1 MALLEFVIQLNV
13 IYYGTY
19 NSKYSFHREY
29 LLLSVF
35 TKIVRQSTKLSR
47 KVSLQSLSQAF
58 CKYPSN
64 CSEMHSKVWPILQ
77 LQIPH
82 GPIEVVSQARNRFMF
97 SFKMTAYSEHTTVTR
112 ASRLRRQ

>member
-13 IYYGTY
+13 IYDTY

-29 LLLSVF
+29 LPISVF
-35 TKIVRQSTKLSR
+35 RQSTKLSR

-58 CKYPSN
+58 CQYHSD
-64 CSEMHSKVWPILQ
+64 CSEMHSKVWPLLQ

-82 GPIEVVSQARNRFMF
+82 APIEAVSQARNRFKF